1 MAKLKDEYFP
11 KMRTNLELEAK
22 KLTSLLGNKKVSEIY
37 RHRESELCIEFSD
50 GSRLFVNCN
59 ENRSLELSI
68 TGCREH

>member
-11 KMRTNLELEAK
+11 KIRTNLELEAK
-22 KLTSLLGNKKVSEIY
+22 KLTSLLGNKNVSEIY

-50 GSRLFVNCN
+50 GSRFFVNCN